1 MFSDR
6 QTIDISTSAILKV
19 IIIIGALIFL
29 YLIRDILIILFLSL
43 IIVSAMHPVVTWLQK
58 RKIPR
63 VFGVLIIYMIGFFIL
78 AFVVYLIVPPLTQE
92 IKDLSKNF
100 PDSFDRSFLFNFGGE
115 FLSGEKY
122 PEIAGSIKTFLG
134 TISEKL
140 EMFSSGI
147 VNTTVNIFGGIVSGI
162 LVLVIS
168 FYLAVQEE
176 GIKTF
181 FRSIIPA
188 EHQLYV
194 FHLWSRVEFKMGRW
208 FRGQLTLGLIV
219 GTLVF
224 IGLSI
229 LQIKYSLIL
238 AIIAALLE
246 LIPYIGPVIAAVP
259 AVIIGLSQSLVTG
272 LWVILTYWII
282 QQSENHILVPK
293 IMQRAVSLN
302 PIIIIVSMLV
312 GVKLGGIIGIIIAVP
327 IAAILVEFFYDFTS
341 HEYWKYKEK

>member
-19 IIIIGALIFL
+19 IIIIGALVFL
-29 YLIRDILIILFLSL
+29 YIIRDILIILFLSL
-43 IIVSAMHPVVTWLQK
+43 IIVSAMHPVVNWLQK

-63 VFGVLIIYMIGFFIL
+63 IFGVLIIYAMGFFVL
-78 AFVVYLIVPPLTQE
+78 AFIVYLIVPPLAKE
-92 IKDLSKNF
+92 IGDLSRNF
-100 PDSFDRSFLFNFGGE
+100 PDSLNQSSLFNFGGE

-122 PEIAGSIKTFLG
+122 PEITGSIKTFLG
-134 TISEKL
+134 VISEKL
-140 EMFSSGI
+140 EMFSSGVI
-147 VNTTVNIFGGIVSGI
+147 STTVNLFGGIVSGI

-181 FRSIIPA
+181 FRSIIPS

-208 FRGQLTLGLIV
+208 FRGQLLLGLIV

-224 IGLSI
+224 IGLSVF
-229 LQIKYSLIL
+229 QIKYSLIL

-246 LIPYIGPVIAAVP
+246 LVPYIGPVIAAVP
-259 AVIIGLSQSLVTG
+259 AIIIGFSQSFITG
-272 LWVILTYWII
+272 SWIVLMYWII
-282 QQSENHILVPK
+282 QQLENHILVPK
-293 IMQRAVSLN
+293 VMQRAVSLN
-302 PIIIIVSMLV
+302 PIVIIISMLV
-312 GVKLGGIIGIIIAVP
+312 GVKLGGIVGIIIAVP

-341 HEYWKYKEK
+341 HEYWKYKQP

>member
-147 VNTTVNIFGGIVSGI
+147 INTTVNIFGGIVSGI

-176 GIKTF
+176 GIKNF
-181 FRSIIPA
+181 FRSIIPSQ
-188 EHQLYV
+188 HQLYV

-238 AIIAALLE
+238 ATIAALLE

-259 AVIIGLSQSLVTG
+259 AVIIGLSQSFVTG
-272 LWVILTYWII
+272 LWVILVYWII

-302 PIIIIVSMLV
+302 PVIIIVSMLV

-341 HEYWKYKEK
+341 

>member
-1 MFSDR
+1 
-6 QTIDISTSAILKV
+6 
-19 IIIIGALIFL
+19 
-29 YLIRDILIILFLSL
+29 
-43 IIVSAMHPVVTWLQK
+43 
-58 RKIPR
+58 
-63 VFGVLIIYMIGFFIL
+63 MIGFFIL
-78 AFVVYLIVPPLTQE
+78 AFVVYLILPPLIQE
-92 IKDLSKNF
+92 IRDLSKNF
-100 PDSFDRSFLFNFGGE
+100 PESFGKISLFNFGE
-115 FLSGEKY
+115 KFLSGEKY
-122 PEIAGSIKTFLG
+122 PEITGSIKTFLG

-147 VNTTVNIFGGIVSGI
+147 VSTTVNIFGGIVSGI

-176 GIKTF
+176 GIKKF
-181 FRSIIPA
+181 FHSIVPS

-208 FRGQLTLGLIV
+208 FRGQLLLGLIV

-224 IGLSI
+224 IGLSV
-229 LQIKYSLIL
+229 LQIKYSLVL

-246 LIPYIGPVIAAVP
+246 LVPYIGPIIAAVP
-259 AVIIGLSQSLVTG
+259 AVIIGLSQSLITG
-272 LWVILTYWII
+272 LWVILMYWII

-302 PIIIIVSMLV
+302 PVIIIVSMLV

-327 IAAILVEFFYDFTS
+327 IAAILVEFFYDFTN
-341 HEYWKYKEK
+341 HEYRKYK